1 MIKKDYKDDY
11 VFTLNSGMFFEF
23 YPSLSGDWESD
34 KVFWNKMRRKEER
47 EKIRTKNK
55 LESDK
60 QKEEVKK
67 HTHISSSFKDF
78 YSKENSLK
86 ATTDLLKERMG
97 APISV
102 TLSEVIFDMF
112 SREQLG
118 IKKYGTTIDR
128 DDYSLK
134 DWMQH
139 HYEELLDAALYVKKQ
154 IQKLENK

>member
-1 MIKKDYKDDY
+1 MTKLNKDGSKIAKN
-11 VFTLNSGMFFEF
+11 FKEF
-23 YPSLSGDWESD
+23 Y
-34 KVFWNKMRRKEER
+34 
-47 EKIRTKNK
+47 T
-55 LESDK
+55 
-60 QKEEVKK
+60 
-67 HTHISSSFKDF
+67 
-78 YSKENSLK
+78 KENSIK
-86 ATTDLLKERMG
+86 WTMELLKERME